1 MQKGMIDM
9 SDEKESRE
17 KQLSAS
23 ESIASTL
30 LLALGMLT
38 TSRGAFWMFNYDDTS
53 DSNLYAS
60 LAAVMPLWAWA
71 IGFVVGGLLL
81 ILSSWYI
88 PRRDIKKRFAV
99 TLLIGGGLSSASYFI
114 VAIAGFG
121 NAINWL
127 MPMQLIIFSMTTLM
141 LAFFG
146 GTMLWQKKNMY

>member
-1 MQKGMIDM
+1 M

-17 KQLSAS
+17 EQLSMS

-30 LLALGMLT
+30 LLALGLLT
-38 TSRGAFWMFNYDDTS
+38 TARGAFWMFNSENTS

-71 IGFVVGGLLL
+71 IGFFLGGILI
-81 ILSSWYI
+81 ILSSWYL
-88 PRRDIKKRFAV
+88 PRRHIKKRFAV
-99 TLLIGGGLSSASYFI
+99 TLLIGGGISSASYFI

-121 NAINWL
+121 NAVNWL
-127 MPMQLIIFSMTTLM
+127 TPTQLIIFSVASLV

>member
-1 MQKGMIDM
+1 M

-17 KQLSAS
+17 EQLSMS

-38 TSRGAFWMFNYDDTS
+38 TTRGAFWMFNPENTS
-53 DSNLYAS
+53 DSKLYAS

-71 IGFVVGGLLL
+71 IGFVIGGLLL
-81 ILSSWYI
+81 ILSSWYL

-127 MPMQLIIFSMTTLM
+127 LPTQLIIFSMSTLM

-146 GTMLWQKKNMY
+146 GTLLWQKRNMY

>member
-1 MQKGMIDM
+1 M

-17 KQLSAS
+17 EQLSMS

-38 TSRGAFWMFNYDDTS
+38 TARGTYWVFNSDNTS

-71 IGFVVGGLLL
+71 IGFVIGGLLL
-81 ILSSWYI
+81 ILSSWYL
-88 PRRDIKKRFAV
+88 PRRNIKKRFAV
-99 TLLIGGGLSSASYFI
+99 TLFIGGGLSSASYFI

-121 NAINWL
+121 NSINWL
-127 MPMQLIIFSMTTLM
+127 TPTQLIIFSMATLM

-146 GTMLWQKKNMY
+146 GSMLWQKKNMY

>member
-1 MQKGMIDM
+1 M
-9 SDEKESRE
+9 SDEKERRE
-17 KQLSAS
+17 EQLSTP

-38 TSRGAFWMFNYDDTS
+38 TARGTYWVFNSDNTS

-71 IGFVVGGLLL
+71 IGFVIGGLLL
-81 ILSSWYI
+81 ILSSWYL
-88 PRRDIKKRFAV
+88 PRRNIKKRFAV
-99 TLLIGGGLSSASYFI
+99 TLFIGGGLSSASYFI

-121 NAINWL
+121 NSINWL
-127 MPMQLIIFSMTTLM
+127 TPTQLIIFSMATLM

-146 GTMLWQKKNMY
+146 GSMLWQKKNMY

>member
-1 MQKGMIDM
+1 M
-9 SDEKESRE
+9 SDEKECRE
-17 KQLSAS
+17 KQLTVS

-38 TSRGAFWMFNYDDTS
+38 TSRGVFWMFNYDNTS

-88 PRRDIKKRFAV
+88 PRRDIKKGFAV

-127 MPMQLIIFSMTTLM
+127 LPMQLIIFSMSTLM

-146 GTMLWQKKNMY
+146 GLMLWQKKNMY

>member
-1 MQKGMIDM
+1 M

-17 KQLSAS
+17 EQLSMS

-38 TSRGAFWMFNYDDTS
+38 TTRGAFWMFNSENTS
-53 DSNLYAS
+53 DSKLYAS

-71 IGFVVGGLLL
+71 IGFFMGGILI
-81 ILSSWYI
+81 ILSSWYL
-88 PRRDIKKRFAV
+88 PRRHIKKRFAV
-99 TLLIGGGLSSASYFI
+99 TLLIGGCLSSTSYFI

-121 NAINWL
+121 NAVNWL
-127 MPMQLIIFSMTTLM
+127 TPTQLIIFSVASLV

-146 GTMLWQKKNMY
+146 GMLLWQKRNMY

>member
-1 MQKGMIDM
+1 M

-17 KQLSAS
+17 KQLTVS

-88 PRRDIKKRFAV
+88 PRRDIKKGFAV

-127 MPMQLIIFSMTTLM
+127 LPMQLIIFSMTTLM

>member
-1 MQKGMIDM
+1 M
-9 SDEKESRE
+9 SDEKECRE
-17 KQLSAS
+17 EQLSMS

-38 TSRGAFWMFNYDDTS
+38 TARGAFWMFNSENTS

-71 IGFVVGGLLL
+71 IGFFIGGILI
-81 ILSSWYI
+81 ILSSWYL
-88 PRRDIKKRFAV
+88 PRRHIKKRFAV

-121 NAINWL
+121 NAVNWL
-127 MPMQLIIFSMTTLM
+127 TPTQLIIFSVASLV

-146 GTMLWQKKNMY
+146 GMQLWQKKNMY

>member
-1 MQKGMIDM
+1 MKKGAVIM
-9 SDEKESRE
+9 SDEKECRE
-17 KQLSAS
+17 KQLTAS

-38 TSRGAFWMFNYDDTS
+38 TSRGAFWMFNYDNTS

-81 ILSSWYI
+81 ILSSWNI
-88 PRRDIKKRFAV
+88 PRRDINKRFAV

-127 MPMQLIIFSMTTLM
+127 LPMQLIIFSMSTLM

-146 GTMLWQKKNMY
+146 GTMLWQKRNMY

>member
-1 MQKGMIDM
+1 M
-9 SDEKESRE
+9 SDEKECRE
-17 KQLSAS
+17 EHLSMS

-38 TSRGAFWMFNYDDTS
+38 TARGAFWMFNSEETS
-53 DSNLYAS
+53 DSNMYAS
-60 LAAVMPLWAWA
+60 LAAVMPLWGWA
-71 IGFVVGGLLL
+71 LGYVIGGVLI
-81 ILSSWYI
+81 ILSSWYL
-88 PRRDIKKRFAV
+88 PRRNIKKRFAV
-99 TLLIGGGLSSASYFI
+99 TLLLGGGISSASYFI

-127 MPMQLIIFSMTTLM
+127 TPIQLIIFSMATLM

>member
-1 MQKGMIDM
+1 M

-17 KQLSAS
+17 EQLSVS

-30 LLALGMLT
+30 LLAFGLLT
-38 TSRGAFWMFNYDDTS
+38 TARGAFWMFNSENTS

-71 IGFVVGGLLL
+71 IGFFMGGILI
-81 ILSSWYI
+81 ILSSWYL
-88 PRRDIKKRFAV
+88 PRRHIKKRFAV
-99 TLLIGGGLSSASYFI
+99 TLLLGGVLSSASYFI

-121 NAINWL
+121 NAVNWL
-127 MPMQLIIFSMTTLM
+127 TPTQLIIFSVASLV

-146 GTMLWQKKNMY
+146 GMMLWQKRNMY

>member
-1 MQKGMIDM
+1 M

-17 KQLSAS
+17 EQLSIS
-23 ESIASTL
+23 ESLASTL

-38 TSRGAFWMFNYDDTS
+38 TARGAFWMFNSENTS

-71 IGFVVGGLLL
+71 IGFFMGGILI
-81 ILSSWYI
+81 ILSSWYL
-88 PRRDIKKRFAV
+88 PRRHIKKRFAV

-121 NAINWL
+121 NAVNWL
-127 MPMQLIIFSMTTLM
+127 TPTQLIIFSVASLV

-146 GTMLWQKKNMY
+146 GMQLWQKKNMY

>member
-1 MQKGMIDM
+1 M
-9 SDEKESRE
+9 SDEKECRE
-17 KQLSAS
+17 EHLSMS

-38 TSRGAFWMFNYDDTS
+38 TARGAFWMFNSENTS

-71 IGFVVGGLLL
+71 IGFFIGGILI
-81 ILSSWYI
+81 ILSSWYL
-88 PRRDIKKRFAV
+88 PRRHIKKRFAV

-121 NAINWL
+121 NAVNWL
-127 MPMQLIIFSMTTLM
+127 TPTQLIIFSVASLV

-146 GTMLWQKKNMY
+146 GMQLWQKKNMY

>member
-1 MQKGMIDM
+1 M

-17 KQLSAS
+17 EQLSMS

-38 TSRGAFWMFNYDDTS
+38 TSRGAFWMFNSENTS

-60 LAAVMPLWAWA
+60 LAAVMPLWGWA

-127 MPMQLIIFSMTTLM
+127 LPMQLIIFSMTTLM

-146 GTMLWQKKNMY
+146 GLMLWQKKNMY

>member
-1 MQKGMIDM
+1 M
-9 SDEKESRE
+9 SDEKERRE
-17 KQLSAS
+17 EHLSMS

-38 TSRGAFWMFNYDDTS
+38 TARGTYWVFNAENTK
-53 DSNLYAS
+53 DSKLYAS
-60 LAAVMPLWAWA
+60 LAEVMPLWAWA
-71 IGFVVGGLLL
+71 IGFVIGGLLL
-81 ILSSWYI
+81 ILSSWYL
-88 PRRDIKKRFAV
+88 PRRNIKKRFAV

-127 MPMQLIIFSMTTLM
+127 TPMQLIIFSMSTLM

-146 GTMLWQKKNMY
+146 GTMLWQKRNTY